1 MSLRAVA
8 AQQRMIA
15 LTHPCVIADQCSA
28 SQYYFPAGL
37 GPGIRAYVGM
47 TVNVGEE

>member
-8 AQQRMIA
+8 TQQRIIA
-15 LTHPCVIADQCSA
+15 LTHPCVSADQCSA
-28 SQYYFPAGL
+28 SRYYFPAGL
-37 GPGIRAYVGM
+37 APGKHAYVGM